1 MKTNYV
7 SKNYKISDRFKEI
20 LEKKLSKLEKYF
32 NKNFDVKVNCI
43 EQNDIQK
50 LEISINAD
58 GMFFRSEVT
67 GDNMFN
73 NIDLALPKVERQ
85 IVKLCTKHKSKSTKE
100 IASTLEFLDA
110 MPVEE
115 NIKLVKTKR
124 FELEPMTLEDAE
136 FNLDMLGHSF
146 FVFLNAKTGEVNILY
161 KRADGDMGL
170 IELDY

>member
-1 MKTNYV
+1 MQINYV

-20 LEKKLSKLEKYF
+20 IEKKLVKLEKYF

-43 EQNDIQK
+43 EQGDRQK
-50 LEISINAD
+50 LEVSVNAD
-58 GMFFRSEVT
+58 GMFFRSEVE

-85 IVKLCTKHKSKSTKE
+85 IVKLCNKTKSRNIKE
-100 IASTLEFLDA
+100 IESSLEFLDE
-110 MPVEE
+110 MPKFDPYKV
-115 NIKLVKTKR
+115 VKTKR
-124 FELEPMTLEDAE
+124 FELDPMTLEDAQ
-136 FNLDMLGHSF
+136 FNMDMLGHSF

-161 KRADGDMGL
+161 RRSDGDLGL

>member
-58 GMFFRSEVT
+58 GMIFRSEVT

>member
-124 FELEPMTLEDAE
+124 FELEPMTLEDVYEPYLLQIGFINRTPRGRVVTPKAYE
-136 FNLDMLGHSF
+136 HLGISYQNSLF
-146 FVFLNAKTGEVNILY
+146 E
-161 KRADGDMGL
+161 
-170 IELDY
+170 